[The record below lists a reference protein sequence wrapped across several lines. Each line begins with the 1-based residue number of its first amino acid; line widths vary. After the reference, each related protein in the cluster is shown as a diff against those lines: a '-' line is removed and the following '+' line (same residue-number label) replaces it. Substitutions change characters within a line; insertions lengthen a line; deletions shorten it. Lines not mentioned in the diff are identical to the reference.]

1 MDKETR
7 IYVAGHR
14 GMVGS
19 ALVRRLR
26 AAGYERL
33 LTPARAELDLTD
45 QAAVRRFFSQQAVGV
60 VLLAAARVGGI
71 VANASRPASFLYEN
85 LAIETNV
92 IQAAFEAG
100 VQRLVFFG
108 SSCIYPRDC
117 AQPIRES
124 YLLGGPLEPTN
135 EAYAIA
141 KIAGLKLCE
150 AYNRQYGTRY
160 VSLMPTNL
168 YGPNDNYDPTNS
180 HVLPALIRKAHDA
193 VGDRADTLT
202 VWGTGAPRREFLH
215 VDDLAGATLF
225 LLQQDPD
232 GGVFNVGTGKDI
244 PIRALAA
251 MVCRI
256 AGFRGELVFDTT
268 KPDGTPRKLLDVS
281 RLAGMGWQPTIGLEA
296 GLTRT
301 YREFATARHSRNS
314 AVA

>member
-1 MDKETR
+1 M
-7 IYVAGHR
+7 
-14 GMVGS
+14 
-19 ALVRRLR
+19 
-26 AAGYERL
+26 
-33 LTPARAELDLTD
+33 
-45 QAAVRRFFSQQAVGV
+45 
-60 VLLAAARVGGI
+60 
-71 VANASRPASFLYEN
+71 
-85 LAIETNV
+85 
-92 IQAAFEAG
+92 
-100 VQRLVFFG
+100 QRLVFFG

-135 EAYAIA
+135 EAYSIA

-193 VGDRADTLT
+193 VSDRADTLT

-256 AGFRGELVFDTT
+256 AGFPGELVFDTT
-268 KPDGTPRKLLDVS
+268 KRTARRASCSTYRASPEWGGSQRSGWRRASPALIANSPSRGTARTPPWHERAPPRLRGIRAAGAKREKGKKYATRGVVVMSGSVTIFHNVVWSRHKGQVFSALHRLHGQGPIAYHIVQTPRPS
-281 RLAGMGWQPTIGLEA
+281 T
-296 GLTRT
+296 
-301 YREFATARHSRNS
+301 
-314 AVA
+314 